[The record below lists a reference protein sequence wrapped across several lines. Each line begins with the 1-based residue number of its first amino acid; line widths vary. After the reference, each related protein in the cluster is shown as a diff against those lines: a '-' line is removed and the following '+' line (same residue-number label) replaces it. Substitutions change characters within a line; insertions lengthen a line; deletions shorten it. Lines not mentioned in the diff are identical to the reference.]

1 MNQNIHPS
9 KNNMREKMIPEIAMI
24 IQENFKVTKYKLKF
38 LSIMIRQIQKEKTV
52 NIAKLSVD
60 FSKTATENSSTR
72 QIERFYNEFEFKPG
86 EIINFAM
93 KRFPQQKYV
102 LILDRTDW
110 KFGKTPI
117 NILML
122 SILVNGYAI
131 PLNWVLLDKKG
142 ISNQQ
147 ERIDLLLET
156 FNHFPKEKISDF
168 LADREFIGSK
178 WISFFKE
185 NNIPYTIRIKQN
197 THISIVTS
205 DFSEPLIKIVD
216 CIKKGQRVY
225 LQNVVIWGVV
235 TNLCIKR
242 DIFDGSFLF
251 LITSFDP
258 KEAAIRYKNRWKI
271 EIMFSNFKS
280 RGFNLEDTHMTD
292 LKKLSLL
299 IAVIT
304 ITYSLIIQVAVF
316 LQANSN
322 PVYKKHGFLAKS
334 WVNQAF
340 SYIKRAISFNFAI
353 SHLFIIEVPCF

>member
-1 MNQNIHPS
+1 
-9 KNNMREKMIPEIAMI
+9 MIPEIVKI

-38 LSIMIRQIQKEKTV
+38 LAQIIRQIKKEKTV
-52 NIAKLSVD
+52 KIAKLSVD
-60 FSKTATENSSTR
+60 FSKTATESSSTR

-110 KFGKTPI
+110 KFGKTPV
-117 NILML
+117 NIMML
-122 SILVNGYAI
+122 SIVVNGYAI

-142 ISNQQ
+142 ISSQQ

-168 LADREFIGSK
+168 LADREFLGNK
-178 WISFFKE
+178 WVSFLEE
-185 NNIPYTIRIKQN
+185 NHIPYTIRIKRN
-197 THISIVTS
+197 THIGSVTS
-205 DFSEPLIKIVD
+205 DFSEPVIKIVN
-216 CIKKGQRVY
+216 CVKKGQRVY

-235 TNLCIKR
+235 TNLYVKR
-242 DIFDGSFLF
+242 DIWDGSFLF
-251 LITSFDP
+251 LITSFEP
-258 KEAAIRYKNRWKI
+258 KEAALRYKNRWKI

-280 RGFNLEDTHMTD
+280 RGFNLEDTHITD

-299 IAVIT
+299 IAVLS

-316 LQANSN
+316 LQVNSN
-322 PVYKKHGFLAKS
+322 PIYKNHGFLAKS

-340 SYIKRAISFNFAI
+340 SFIKRAISFNFDI
-353 SHLFIIEVPCF
+353 SPFFIIEVPCF